1 MPVKISYTCADI
13 AAFSGGVVEG
23 NPNKVITALG
33 RIETATAD
41 EISFFANPKYAKH
54 LETTHA
60 GCLFVERSF
69 HSDALDQHTVLIR
82 VDNPYVAFVMLLKRI
97 DAGRSRKPAGVHPT
111 AIIGEGC
118 SIDSSA
124 HIGSGCVVGSE
135 CTIGKN
141 VVILP
146 GAIIEDFCSIGE
158 GTLIHSGVVL
168 REDTQIGTNCIIHS
182 GAVIGGDGFGFVED
196 AKGAYHKIP
205 QLGNVVI
212 GDDVEIGCNTTVDR
226 AMIGSTIIENGVKID
241 NLVQVAHN
249 VCIGESTG
257 IASQAG
263 VSGSSHIGKRNRFG
277 GQVGV
282 AGHLTTADD
291 VTLMAQSGVAK
302 SIPEPGVY
310 FGSPVRERMKAFKIE
325 AAISNLTE
333 TLREIGRMKKDIE
346 ELKKNG

>member
-33 RIETATAD
+33 RIESATAD
-41 EISFFANPKYAKH
+41 EISFFANAKYAKY
-54 LETTHA
+54 LETTQA
-60 GCLFVERSF
+60 GCLFVERGF
-69 HSDALDQHTVLIR
+69 HSDALRQTVLIR
-82 VDNPYVAFVMLLKRI
+82 VDNPYIAFVMLLKRI
-97 DAGRSRKPAGVHPT
+97 DSGRAPKPAGIHPT
-111 AIIGEGC
+111 AIIGENC

-124 HIGSGCVVGSE
+124 HIGSGCVLGAE
-135 CTIGKN
+135 CSIGKN

-146 GAIIEDFCSIGE
+146 GAIIEDYCTIGD

-196 AKGAYHKIP
+196 GNSVYHKIP

-212 GDDVEIGCNTTVDR
+212 GNDVEIGCNTTVDR

-249 VCIGESTG
+249 VRIGENTG

-263 VSGSSHIGKRNRFG
+263 ISGSSHIGKRNRFG
-277 GQVGV
+277 GQAGV
-282 AGHLTTADD
+282 AGHLETADD
-291 VTLMAQSGVAK
+291 VTLLAQAGVAK
-302 SIPEPGVY
+302 SIPEPGMY
-310 FGSPVRERMKAFKIE
+310 FGSPIRERMKAFKIE
-325 AAISNLTE
+325 AAISNLPD
-333 TLREIGRMKKDIE
+333 TLREIGRLKKDIE
-346 ELKKNG
+346 ALKNNE